1 MPDRAAG
8 DPDAANSKSGLESE
22 LTAACQRQPVA
33 EPDPQLRADGVP
45 ALGPGILAWIC
56 TGPAVLPAASRRSV
70 RTELSWGRA
79 FLPPARLRVRAWF
92 RGLHRLP
99 GCDFRRGSSQ
109 RGDRALTE
117 PRRRVADAARTG
129 RVHRVVG
136 DDL

>member
-1 MPDRAAG
+1 CYRDWSS
-8 DPDAANSKSGLESE
+8 DVCSSDL
-22 LTAACQRQPVA
+22 A

-56 TGPAVLPAASRRSV
+56 TGPAVLPAAGRRSV

-99 GCDFRRGSSQ
+99 GFEIGRASCRERYERR
-109 RGDRALTE
+109 
-117 PRRRVADAARTG
+117 
-129 RVHRVVG
+129 
-136 DDL
+136 